1 MTELNGG
8 DASAIIQHSLSCT
21 TPLVP
26 RVEFWHNAGI
36 YIWFPRIHLAAI
48 VTRNYTL
55 KPNTGV
61 QCAVQETNSHLSFN
75 HILIQGN
82 CVAIVLTNVSNM
94 EDAKKTQ
101 RKGAEVRAILESV
114 SAVNLWQG
122 LLHKRWDQGPQP
134 GAGVIAPQTTWGK
147 HCGPGIEGSHQ
158 VWGRVNVG
166 RTW

>member
-21 TPLVP
+21 TPLVS

-61 QCAVQETNSHLSFN
+61 QSAVQETNSHLSFN

-101 RKGAEVRAILESV
+101 RKDAEVRAILKSV

-122 LLHKRWDQGPQP
+122 PLHKR
-134 GAGVIAPQTTWGK
+134 
-147 HCGPGIEGSHQ
+147 
-158 VWGRVNVG
+158 
-166 RTW
+166 